1 MSLIGDGENSLLV
14 IKTITYVFSY
24 VYLQNAFKNLIIA
37 YPRNKGFRII
47 YHVIRFEFKRATPT
61 HVQGIIDRIENVLT
75 KEHLFPLSRP
85 VPHQYLIYAIQI
97 LHAQQ
102 FHGYR
107 SIPLTCHLENTYPEY
122 YYRDRY
128 QSIFSYL
135 SSLSSSFSILSII
148 PLSERCRRVNEYKTS
163 EAILI
168 SIHCNAAGNGS
179 NWMQARGWE
188 AWTSVGQTKADKLA
202 DCLYATAEECLF
214 GMKIRKDMADGDPD
228 KESSFYILKHT
239 KCPAVLTENLF
250 QDNKEDVDFL
260 LSEEG
265 KRTIV
270 SLHVKGICK
279 YLGI

>member
-1 MSLIGDGENSLLV
+1 MKILIDNGHGSNTPGKCSPDGRLREYSYTREIAGRVVFELCKLGIDAELV
-14 IKTITYVFSY
+14 V
-24 VYLQNAFKNLIIA
+24 
-37 YPRNKGFRII
+37 
-47 YHVIRFEFKRATPT
+47 
-61 HVQGIIDRIENVLT
+61 
-75 KEHLFPLSRP
+75 KEEVDVPL
-85 VPHQYLIYAIQI
+85 V
-97 LHAQQ
+97 
-102 FHGYR
+102 
-107 SIPLTCHLENTYPEY
+107 
-122 YYRDRY
+122 
-128 QSIFSYL
+128 
-135 SSLSSSFSILSII
+135 
-148 PLSERCRRVNEYKTS
+148 ERCRRVNEYKAS

-179 NWMQARGWE
+179 SWE

-202 DCLYATAEECLF
+202 DYLYEAAEECLL

-228 KESSFYILKHT
+228 KESGFYILKHT

-250 QDNKEDVDFL
+250 QDNREDVDFL

>member
-1 MSLIGDGENSLLV
+1 MIKCHGSNTPGKCSPDGRLREYSYTREIAGRVVFELRKLGIDAELV
-14 IKTITYVFSY
+14 VK
-24 VYLQNAFKNLIIA
+24 
-37 YPRNKGFRII
+37 
-47 YHVIRFEFKRATPT
+47 EE
-61 HVQGIIDRIENVLT
+61 IDV
-75 KEHLFPLSRP
+75 
-85 VPHQYLIYAIQI
+85 
-97 LHAQQ
+97 
-102 FHGYR
+102 
-107 SIPLTCHLENTYPEY
+107 
-122 YYRDRY
+122 
-128 QSIFSYL
+128 
-135 SSLSSSFSILSII
+135 

-202 DCLYATAEECLF
+202 DCLYATAEEYLF